1 MRLLIVGGVAGGAST
16 AARARRLSEDA
27 EIIMFERGPDIS
39 FANCGLPYHIGGTI
53 AQRDRLIVTTPEAMG
68 AKFNVDVRVRSE
80 VVSID
85 REAATVTVRDLADN
99 REYQESYDMLLLSPG
114 AEPVRPPIEGID
126 DARIMTLRNLA
137 DMDRIIETI
146 ANKPRMAVVGGGYIG
161 LEMIE
166 ALRELDKDVTLVEL
180 AKQVMGP
187 ADGDMAS
194 MLHNE
199 IKHHGVDLR
208 LGTSVTSFVAKDEG
222 VELVLSSGDRVEADA
237 VILAIG
243 VRPEVSLA
251 RDAGLELGTTG
262 GIKVDAHMQT
272 SDPKIYAVG
281 DAVEVT
287 DFATGTQALIPLAGP
302 ANRQGRIAADNMFG
316 RESTYKQTQGS
327 AICKVF
333 HLSIAM
339 TGLSEKAALRA
350 GIVYDKVYVHPANHA
365 AYYPGAKPITLKLLF
380 DPEGGKV
387 LGAQAVGFEGVDKR
401 IDVLATAV
409 RAGLTVYDLEE
420 LELCYAPPYG
430 SAKDPVNYAGFTAAN
445 ILRGDARHV
454 HVEDILKLAPGQKLL
469 DVRTAEEVA
478 AGTIPGSLHI
488 PLQEIRSR
496 MDELSKDTE
505 WLIFCQAG
513 LRGYLAYRIMAQHG
527 YKAANVD
534 GGYKTYTMLAATD
547 KAVYDTD
554 GKSEMD
560 DDTGERTRQ
569 EAPAVPA
576 PETPAAPAVIAARVD
591 ARGLQ
596 CPGPIIQLRDGVES
610 VALGEAVEILATDPG
625 FAADVPAW
633 CHSTGHA
640 LQEIGETPS
649 GDYRAVVMRQAPVEA
664 EAGAPPSKKK
674 MTNVVFSNDLD
685 KTMAALIIANGAAAA
700 GYEVTLFFTFWGL
713 SLLRKEQPVPVKKGL
728 LESMFGMMLPR
739 GVKGRLKLSQMH
751 MAGLG
756 TAMMNYIMQ
765 EKNVASVSE
774 LLEQAQKNGIRMVA
788 CTMTMDVMGLKR
800 EELIDGVEEGGVALY
815 VDDMADSCANLFI
828 A

>member
-27 EIIMFERGPDIS
+27 EIVMFERGPDIS

-53 AQRDRLIVTTPEAMG
+53 AERDRLIVTTPAAMS

-85 REAATVTVRDLADN
+85 REASTITVRDLAEN
-99 REYQESYDMLLLSPG
+99 REYQESYDHLLLSPG
-114 AEPVRPPIEGID
+114 AEPIRPPIDGID
-126 DARIMTLRNLA
+126 DARIRTLRNLA
-137 DMDRIIETI
+137 DMDGIIE
-146 ANKPRMAVVGGGYIG
+146 ALAGKQRVAVVGGGYIG

-166 ALRELDKDVTLVEL
+166 ALRELDKEVTLVEL

-208 LGTSVTSFVAKDEG
+208 LGTSVTAFVPQDDG
-222 VELVLSSGDRVEADA
+222 VELILSSGDRLQAEA

-251 RDAGLELGTTG
+251 RAAGVALGATG

-287 DFATGTQALIPLAGP
+287 DFATGSQALIPLAGP

-316 RESTYKQTQGS
+316 RPSTYKQTQGS

-333 HLSIAM
+333 HLTIAM
-339 TGLSEKAALRA
+339 TGLSEKAAQRA
-350 GIVYDKVYVHPANHA
+350 SIAYDKVYVHPANHA
-365 AYYPGAKPITLKLLF
+365 SYYPGAKPITLKVLF
-380 DPEGGKV
+380 DPDGGKV

-445 ILRGDARHV
+445 ILRGDHRHV
-454 HVEDILKLAPGQKLL
+454 HVEDILKLTPGQKLL
-469 DVRTAEEVA
+469 DVRTDDEVA

-488 PLQEIRSR
+488 PLHEIRGR
-496 MDELSKDTE
+496 LDELSKETE
-505 WLIFCQAG
+505 WFIFCQAG
-513 LRGYLAYRIMAQHG
+513 LRGYLAYRILAQHG
-527 YKAANVD
+527 YTAANVD
-534 GGYKTYTMLAATD
+534 GGYKTYTMRAATD

-554 GKSEMD
+554 GKSEME
-560 DDTGERTRQ
+560 DDTGERLRK
-569 EAPAVPA
+569 EAPVVA
-576 PETPAAPAVIAARVD
+576 AAPVDAEIKGRVD

-596 CPGPIIQLRDGVES
+596 CPGPIIQLRDGVDA
-610 VALGEAVEILATDPG
+610 VAIGEAVEIVATDPG

-640 LQEIGETPS
+640 LQEIGETTD
-649 GDYRAVVMRQAPVEA
+649 GDYRAVVVRQAPLVA
-664 EAGAPPSKKK
+664 AAGGVPSKKK
-674 MTNVVFSNDLD
+674 MTNVIFSNDLD

-700 GYEVTLFFTFWGL
+700 GYDVTLFFTFWGL
-713 SLLRKEQPVPVKKGL
+713 SLLRKEQPVAVKKGL

-751 MAGLG
+751 MGGLG
-756 TAMMNYIMQ
+756 TAMMNYIMK
-765 EKNVASVSE
+765 EKNVASVTE
-774 LLEQAQKNGIRMVA
+774 LLEQAQSNGVRMVA

-800 EELIDGVEEGGVALY
+800 EELIEGIEEGGVALY